1 MKEKIN
7 VYVVLLALIIGVYYI
22 FLGVLLSTMNV
33 SNGIEVTALVIPSI
47 LTGSL
52 STLLI
57 QKLIRAWK
65 LKKAGQTEDP
75 TDNNDTEMK

>member
-1 MKEKIN
+1 MKERIN
-7 VYVVLLALIIGVYYI
+7 VYVVLLAVIIGVYYI

-65 LKKAGQTEDP
+65 LKKAGQTEDS

>member
-7 VYVVLLALIIGVYYI
+7 TYVVLLAVIMGIYYI

-33 SNGIEVTALVIPSI
+33 SNSIEVIALVVPSI

-52 STLLI
+52 VTLLI
-57 QKLIRAWK
+57 QKLIKAWK
-65 LKKAGQTEDP
+65 QKKAERSSA
-75 TDNNDTEMK
+75 

>member
-1 MKEKIN
+1 MKDKIN
-7 VYVVLLALIIGVYYI
+7 TYVVLLAVIMGVYYI

-33 SNGIEVTALVIPSI
+33 SNVIEVTALVIPSI

-65 LKKAGQTEDP
+65 LKKAGQTEDQ
-75 TDNNDTEMK
+75 TDNNETEMK

>member
-1 MKEKIN
+1 MKDKIN
-7 VYVVLLALIIGVYYI
+7 TYVVLLAVIMGVYYI
-22 FLGVLLSTMNV
+22 FLGALLSTMNV
-33 SNGIEVTALVIPSI
+33 SNVIEVTALVIPSI

-65 LKKAGQTEDP
+65 LKKAGQPQDP
-75 TDNNDTEMK
+75 TDNDDTETK

>member
-7 VYVVLLALIIGVYYI
+7 TYVVLLAVIMGIYYI

-33 SNGIEVTALVIPSI
+33 SNSIEVIALVVPSI

-52 STLLI
+52 VTLLI
-57 QKLIRAWK
+57 QKLIKAWK
-65 LKKAGQTEDP
+65 QKKADENSPSD
-75 TDNNDTEMK
+75 DIDENK